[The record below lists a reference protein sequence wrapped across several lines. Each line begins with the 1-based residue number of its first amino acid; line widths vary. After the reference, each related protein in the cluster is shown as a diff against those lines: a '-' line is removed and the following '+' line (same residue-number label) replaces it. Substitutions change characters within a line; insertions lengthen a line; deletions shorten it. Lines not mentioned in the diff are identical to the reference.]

1 MMAGTPRGISRLAL
15 SAQSRIL
22 VIRRD
27 NIGDLICTTP
37 LIRGLRASLPGA
49 RIDALVN
56 SYNQPVL
63 ANNADVDHV
72 YFYTKAKHRGPT
84 ETAVG
89 VYWQRLRLMLQLR
102 FTHYDLVILANGGYM
117 RRPLGLARWV
127 SPKHIAGFV
136 PAAPAKHSAIV
147 DLPVAIDDAPLHEVE
162 DIYRLLTPLGIAGSP
177 PGLQL
182 QPAPEARSTA
192 LAKLAEAGW
201 NDDSPLTIAIHI
213 SARKVLQRWPGD
225 RFGELMQRL
234 NAALNCRFLLF
245 WSPGDENNALHPG
258 DDGKAA
264 AIIAATK
271 DLPVIAY
278 PTDRLDDLI
287 GGLSVCDA
295 MICSDGGAMH
305 VGAGL
310 GLPIVCFFG
319 NSDAAKW
326 HPWKVPYRVLQKPS
340 RNVNDISVE
349 ETVSAFRELKQA
361 AAL

>member
-1 MMAGTPRGISRLAL
+1 MMPRTPRGTPRLAL
-15 SAQSRIL
+15 SAHSRIL

-37 LIRGLRASLPGA
+37 LIRGLRANLPDA

-63 ANNADVDHV
+63 ANNADVDNV

-84 ETAVG
+84 ETASG
-89 VYWQRLRLMLQLR
+89 INWRRLRLMLKLR

-136 PAAPAKHSAIV
+136 PAAPAKHSALI
-147 DLPVAIDDAPLHEVE
+147 DWPVAIDDAPLHEVE
-162 DIYRLLTPLGIAGSP
+162 NIYRLLVPLGIEGTAP
-177 PGLQL
+177 ELQL
-182 QPAPEARSTA
+182 QPTPEARSTT
-192 LAKLAEAGW
+192 LAKLAGAGW
-201 NDDSPLTIAIHI
+201 HDERPVTIAIHI
-213 SARKVLQRWPGD
+213 SARKVLQRWPAD
-225 RFGELMQRL
+225 RFSELMQRL

-264 AIIAATK
+264 SIITATK
-271 DLPVIAY
+271 DLPVIPY
-278 PTDRLDDLI
+278 PTDRLENLI
-287 GGLSVCDA
+287 GGLSVCAA

-319 NSDAAKW
+319 NSDAVKW
-326 HPWKVPYRVLQKPS
+326 HPWRVPYRVLQKPS
-340 RNVNDISVE
+340 RDVNDISVE
-349 ETVSAFRELKQA
+349 ETVAAFCELKQA
-361 AAL
+361 AGF